1 MAEVAEVARGA
12 KSDQN
17 VKCETRNVRCF
28 MSSDLLARI
37 RQSVDHPATVK
48 ELLQTLR
55 IPREQ
60 RATFTRQL
68 KKFVEAGE
76 LIEIRG
82 ARFGLPDRMNL
93 VVGRVT
99 TNPRGFGFVEA
110 ERASDEGP
118 TSIFI
123 PGVNLNQAIHGD
135 RVVVRVERARDGNRA
150 EGRILRI
157 LERGTSSIVGRYEE
171 DDRGRGF
178 VVPFDRRLMM
188 DVEVPRGESLGAK
201 PGEMVTLTITTWPT
215 QTRPAQGRIFEVL
228 GDINA
233 PGVDTQ
239 VIIRKYNL
247 PDAHSEEA
255 VREALRLGSA
265 VKPRD
270 ITGRTDFRTR
280 PTVTID
286 GEHARDF
293 DDAISLEVLPNGN
306 YWLAVHI
313 ADVSHY
319 VTEGSALDREAYD
332 RSTSVYF
339 PERAVHMF
347 PSELSTGLC
356 SLNPHVDRLVQ
367 SCLMEVDK
375 RTGNVVRYEMHDGV
389 IHSAAR
395 MTYTQVNA
403 ILTDRDPALREEYR
417 ELVPLFERMEALFR
431 ILNTRRHRRGSIDFD
446 LKESEILMGEDGQI
460 DAIIAAERNVAHRLI
475 EEFMLLA
482 NETVAQHLEE
492 HGAPTLYRVHET
504 PDPMKVEEFELFIEA
519 LGYTLSG
526 PADQLEPRHFQRL
539 VEKIHGTP
547 EEKPI
552 AMLMLRTM
560 QKARYDETPLG
571 HFGLATAHYA
581 HFTSPIRR
589 YPDLVVHR
597 SLRES
602 RQGLSSDRRA
612 ELADDLPE
620 MGRHTSERERRAA
633 DAERELVQWKKV
645 RFMADKVGEEFTGFV
660 TGVSAFGLH
669 VELVEHFVE
678 GMVHVS
684 TMADDYYRFVE
695 KAHILVGEKHGREYR
710 LGDKVDVQVV
720 RVDLER
726 RLIDLGLVE
735 ILEAVSAS
743 ERNRG
748 PRRSTLVSKGERR
761 RREKIGKAARAKAS
775 GGSGQ
780 GAGKGTK
787 GKAGRP
793 GKRERAFRKAT
804 KRRRR

>member
-1 MAEVAEVARGA
+1 MTPEDVLR
-12 KSDQN
+12 
-17 VKCETRNVRCF
+17 
-28 MSSDLLARI
+28 RI
-37 RQSVDHPATVK
+37 RDKVDHPATAK
-48 ELLQTLR
+48 ELLQALR
-55 IPREQ
+55 IPRES
-60 RATFTRQL
+60 RASFKRVL
-68 KKFVEAGE
+68 KKLVDAGE

-82 ARFGLPDRMNL
+82 ERFGLPDRMNL

-110 ERASDEGP
+110 ERPSDDGP

-123 PGVNLNQAIHGD
+123 PGVHLNQAIHGD
-135 RVVVRVERARDGNRA
+135 RVVVRVERTRDGDRA

-157 LERGTSSIVGRYEE
+157 LERGTSSIVGRYDVSE
-171 DDRGRGF
+171 DGRGF
-178 VVPFDRRLMM
+178 VVPFDRRLVM
-188 DVEVPRGESLGAK
+188 DVEVPPGESMGAK

-215 QTRPAQGRIFEVL
+215 QTRPAQGRVFEVL

-233 PGVDTQ
+233 PGVDTA

-255 VREALRLGSA
+255 IAEALKLGTA

-270 ITGRTDFRTR
+270 REGRTDFRKW

-293 DDAISLEVLPNGN
+293 DDAISLDELPNGN

-319 VTEGSALDREAYD
+319 VREGTALDREAYD

-356 SLNPHVDRLVQ
+356 SLKPHVDRLVQ
-367 SCLMEVDK
+367 SCLMEVDR
-375 RTGNVVRYEMHDGV
+375 RTGMVLRHEMHDGV
-389 IHSAAR
+389 IHSHAR
-395 MTYTQVNA
+395 MTYTQVNQ
-403 ILTDRDPALREEYR
+403 ILTDKDPVLRTQYEA
-417 ELVPLFERMEALFR
+417 LVPLFERMKDLFE
-431 ILNTRRHRRGSIDFD
+431 ILNQRRRRRGSVDFD
-446 LKESEILMGEDGQI
+446 LKESEILIGDDGMI
-460 DAIIAAERNVAHRLI
+460 EAIVAAQRNIAHRLI

-482 NETVAQHLEE
+482 NETVAEHLED
-492 HGAPTLYRVHET
+492 HGTPTLYRVHED
-504 PDPMKVEEFELFIEA
+504 PDPMKVEEFESFIGA
-519 LGYTLSG
+519 LGYSLSG
-526 PADQLEPRHFQRL
+526 PSDRLEPRHFQRL
-539 VEKIHGTP
+539 VEKIRGTP

-560 QKARYDETPLG
+560 QKARYEETPIG
-571 HFGLATAHYA
+571 HFGLATRHYT

-597 SLRES
+597 SLRAS
-602 RQGLSSDRRA
+602 RGDLDDDRLA
-612 ELADDLPE
+612 ELQEDLPE
-620 MGRHTSERERRAA
+620 MGRHTSERERRAN

-645 RFMADKVGEEFTGFV
+645 RFMADKVGDEFTGFV

-669 VELVEHFVE
+669 IELVEHFVE

-684 TMADDYYRFVE
+684 TMADDYYRFME
-695 KAHILVGEKHGREYR
+695 KAHLLKGEKHGRIFR
-710 LGDKVDVQVV
+710 LGDKVSVQVI

-726 RLIDLGLVE
+726 RLVDLGLTE
-735 ILEAVSAS
+735 ILESVARS
-743 ERNRG
+743 EKNRG
-748 PRRSTLVSKGERR
+748 PRRSQAQPRR
-761 RREKIGKAARAKAS
+761 
-775 GGSGQ
+775 Q
-780 GAGKGTK
+780 GAKR
-787 GKAGRP
+787 AGP
-793 GKRERAFRKAT
+793 RERAFKKAARRK
-804 KRRRR
+804 KR